1 MGKIQPNASDCSVR
15 YSGSLANS
23 DEPSGKAP
31 RAAHQTSQP
40 EIRVAY
46 TPAGRQTL
54 DAITDELV
62 PLPLPARTERE
73 ESSPEIDVRE
83 TIAER
88 ETLAA
93 IIAEAAGV
101 EEALGL
107 GPAAPPLP
115 APASASTTDPLEIF
129 EMITFVVRGIE
140 SAKLSSDALRRR
152 FVEERLLRRLPVT
165 SMDAVDRVDVTPWT
179 VQGTLVVRVWCR
191 SPHG

>member
-1 MGKIQPNASDCSVR
+1 MAT
-15 YSGSLANS
+15 NS
-23 DEPSGKAP
+23 DEPSSKPP
-31 RAAHQTSQP
+31 RVPHQTSQP

-62 PLPLPARTERE
+62 PLPLPAVTERE
-73 ESSPEIDVRE
+73 ESSPEIVVRE
-83 TIAER
+83 TFAER
-88 ETLAA
+88 DTLAA
-93 IIAEAAGV
+93 IIAEAAGP
-101 EEALGL
+101 EELIAPALA
-107 GPAAPPLP
+107 PRDAAP
-115 APASASTTDPLEIF
+115 APATSSLEIF

-152 FVEERLLRRLPVT
+152 FAEEHLLKRLPVA

-191 SPHG
+191 SSG

>member
-1 MGKIQPNASDCSVR
+1 MAT
-15 YSGSLANS
+15 NS

-31 RAAHQTSQP
+31 RVPHQASQP

-62 PLPLPARTERE
+62 PLPLPAVTERE
-73 ESSPEIDVRE
+73 ESSPEIVVRE
-83 TIAER
+83 TFAER
-88 ETLAA
+88 DTLAA
-93 IIAEAAGV
+93 IIAEAAGP
-101 EEALGL
+101 EELLA
-107 GPAAPPLP
+107 P
-115 APASASTTDPLEIF
+115 APAPTGGTPAPATAGIEIF
-129 EMITFVVRGIE
+129 EMVTFVIRGVE

-152 FVEERLLRRLPVT
+152 FAEEHLLKRLPVA

-191 SPHG
+191 AQG

>member
-1 MGKIQPNASDCSVR
+1 VAT
-15 YSGSLANS
+15 NS

-31 RAAHQTSQP
+31 RASHETSQP

-62 PLPLPARTERE
+62 PLPLPAITERE
-73 ESSPEIDVRE
+73 ESGPEIIVRE

-88 ETLAA
+88 DTLAA
-93 IIAEAAGV
+93 IIAEAAGP
-101 EEALGL
+101 EEPLVAA
-107 GPAAPPLP
+107 PAAPPRP
-115 APASASTTDPLEIF
+115 TAAPTPGQLEVF

-140 SAKLSSDALRRR
+140 PARLSSDALRRR
-152 FVEERLLRRLPVT
+152 FVEENLLRRLPVA
-165 SMDAVDRVDVTPWT
+165 SMDAVDRIDVTPWT

-191 SPHG
+191 SPED